1 MVQTE
6 RSAAVQNGGHKNRPR
21 RRAAW
26 GTISRDQVVDAAE
39 QAVQDG
45 RYEQMTIRSLAA
57 DLGVGPMSLY
67 RHVRDKDDLLVE
79 VTDRLLADSW
89 KPRTRRSNWEAWIAE
104 AAERLRK
111 LLVSQPGA
119 LHVYLRRPVVSPAAI
134 DRMDAMLAVLRDAGF
149 DEPLA
154 RRAYG
159 AIHTY
164 TIGFSALQAS
174 RHQSAT
180 DDEDAD
186 AMVKE
191 LAKFT
196 TPQQFK
202 EGLRFLLKGITGHP

>member
-1 MVQTE
+1 M
-6 RSAAVQNGGHKNRPR
+6 
-21 RRAAW
+21 
-26 GTISRDQVVDAAE
+26 
-39 QAVQDG
+39 QDG

-79 VTDRLLADSW
+79 VTDRLLADTW
-89 KPRTRRSNWEAWIAE
+89 KPRARRSNWEAWIAE

-164 TIGFSALQAS
+164 TIGFAALQAS

-202 EGLRFLLKGITGHP
+202 EGLRFLLKGITGHL